1 MRNTKSLVRWFALC
15 LALVAGTAAAE
26 DARTLLWE
34 ARTGAK
40 TVYLFGTIHVGRADM
55 YPLPKSVEDAWRAS
69 RTVALEA
76 EIWNQDAVLSAMQIG
91 VLPAGR
97 SLERELPAELYAKLQ
112 RTLAANNVPPEAIR
126 QLKPF
131 MAMFTLVQL
140 EYMKLGYVPEAGLDL
155 HFAQRAVAEGKPL
168 VGLETISGQMKMM
181 DGLSA
186 PLQQAMLTM
195 TLEDIGAGSMAP
207 MANRLVSSWRTGD
220 ALTVHEML
228 DSEAS
233 RLPAPL
239 AEEFREK
246 FLGRRN
252 RAMLAGIEKTLAG
265 SDTVFVAIGAL
276 HLIGPDSIIDL
287 LARKGFAI
295 RRR

>member
-1 MRNTKSLVRWFALC
+1 
-15 LALVAGTAAAE
+15 
-26 DARTLLWE
+26 
-34 ARTGAK
+34 
-40 TVYLFGTIHVGRADM
+40 
-55 YPLPKSVEDAWRAS
+55 
-69 RTVALEA
+69 VALEA

-97 SLERELPAELYAKLQ
+97 SLDRELPAELYAKLN
-112 RTLAANNVPPEAIR
+112 RTLSANNVPPETIR
-126 QLKPF
+126 RLKPF

-140 EYMKLGYVPEAGLDL
+140 EYMKLGYRPEAGLDL

-168 VGLETISGQMKMM
+168 IGLETIEGQMTMM

-186 PLQQAMLTM
+186 PLQRAMLNM

-220 ALTVHEML
+220 AQTVHDML
-228 DSEAS
+228 DSEAA

-239 AEEFREK
+239 AGEFRDK
-246 FLGRRN
+246 FLTARN
-252 RAMLAGIEKTLAG
+252 RAMLGGIEKTLAG
-265 SDTVFVAIGAL
+265 TDTLFVAIGAL
-276 HLIGPDSIIDL
+276 HLIGPDSVIEL
-287 LARKGFAI
+287 LGKKGFAI